1 MIYRPVNKDVEGLKK
16 KSLYSQ
22 IAELVED
29 SQLKFY
35 SLGKWE
41 NLLEINPLQYPQLA
55 KEAYNNVY

>member
-22 IAELVED
+22 IAELVGD

-41 NLLEINPLQYPQLA
+41 NLPEIDLRQAP
-55 KEAYNNVY
+55 

>member
-1 MIYRPVNKDVEGLKK
+1 MTDLQTRTGEEAKEQRFYRL
-16 KSLYSQ
+16 